1 MSSSIPLLGN
11 PVDMMQAGPNGHNFA
26 TAASQNHPVEDL
38 QRRSTMFDD
47 LDDVRR
53 IYGSGLA
60 MRLATERQMA
70 SKVGGRLPGM
80 ESSSVDSSN
89 IMLETLMGTDVKLD
103 FQDVLS
109 RPEHLP
115 TAQVTNPH
123 QAMEKKLGLM

>member
-1 MSSSIPLLGN
+1 MSTSIPLLGN

-26 TAASQNHPVEDL
+26 SSATQKHPVEDL
-38 QRRSTMFDD
+38 QQRSTMFDD

-89 IMLETLMGTDVKLD
+89 IILETLMGTDIKLD

-115 TAQVTNPH
+115 MATVTSPH